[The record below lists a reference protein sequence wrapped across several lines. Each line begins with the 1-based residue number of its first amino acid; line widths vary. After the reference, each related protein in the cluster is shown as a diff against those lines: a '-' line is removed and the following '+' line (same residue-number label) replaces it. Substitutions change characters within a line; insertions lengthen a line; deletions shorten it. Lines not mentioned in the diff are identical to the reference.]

1 MFITF
6 EGPDGSG
13 KTSVIKEITPWLQQ
27 TLDKEILLTRE
38 PGGTKIGEEIRELL
52 LRPRDEKMD
61 GWTEALLFIAARRQ
75 HLVDVII
82 PALKA
87 NKVVLSDRFMD
98 STSAYQGAGRGLSVE
113 AIDQIQKV
121 VIGEY
126 LPDLT
131 IYFKISGEE
140 AARRLSDRSESKD
153 RLEAETDEYR
163 SLVEKGYQELISLH
177 PDRFK
182 VIDANG
188 SLPEVVKEVKKVILE
203 SLNK

>member
-27 TLDKEILLTRE
+27 TLGKEILLTRE

-140 AARRLSDRSESKD
+140 AARRLSDRLESKD

-163 SLVEKGYQELISLH
+163 SLVEKGYQELIHLH
-177 PDRFK
+177 PNRFK
-182 VIDANG
+182 VIDANQ
-188 SLPEVVKEVKKVILE
+188 SLPEVTEEVKKVILE

>member
-1 MFITF
+1 
-6 EGPDGSG
+6 
-13 KTSVIKEITPWLQQ
+13 
-27 TLDKEILLTRE
+27 
-38 PGGTKIGEEIRELL
+38 
-52 LRPRDEKMD
+52 
-61 GWTEALLFIAARRQ
+61 
-75 HLVDVII
+75 
-82 PALKA
+82 
-87 NKVVLSDRFMD
+87 
-98 STSAYQGAGRGLSVE
+98 
-113 AIDQIQKV
+113 
-121 VIGEY
+121 

-177 PDRFK
+177 PNRFK

-188 SLPEVVKEVKKVILE
+188 SLPEVVEEVKKVILE